1 MAYIEGVSRNQ
12 GILFPDV
19 LDEYITEDNPVRFID
34 VFVDSLDLVGLGF
47 KYAEPESTGRPPYN
61 PGDLLKLYIYGYLN
75 RIRSSRGLEKET
87 HRNVELMWL
96 IRKLRPDFK
105 TIADF
110 RRDNRVAIKGICGE
124 FICLCKHL
132 DLFGGE
138 LIAIDGS
145 KFRAVNSKKRNF
157 NEEKLKRKIREIE
170 EKVEGYLEELDEN
183 DKEERGVD
191 SLDREGLKKKI
202 EKIKRRREE
211 YKRLLKGL
219 REGGESQISLTDP
232 EARAMLNNQRI
243 EICYNLQIAV
253 DSRHKL
259 ILAHEVTNEVSD
271 QNQLSRMAERTK
283 KVVDRERIEVLA
295 DKGYYNP
302 VQIKECVDQ
311 GIIPYIPEP
320 ESGVTK
326 RRGIPKAEY
335 SRDKFK
341 YDKERDVYLCPE
353 GKELGFMH
361 TATHHGKKMRFY
373 KSKGCMSCKARRLCT
388 RNKDGRIITRWEHEE
403 ILEEMRERVRKE
415 RGKVKL
421 RSLLTEHIFGTMK
434 RGFNQG
440 YMLLRGKEKASV
452 EISLT
457 VLSYD
462 LKRVLNIVGLDRL
475 VKAAREVRLKQI
487 KNSTIEKAKE
497 VFSYILKILWKRG
510 EKFLSLTKINLSY
523 PSFHTV

>member
-1 MAYIEGVSRNQ
+1 MAYIEGVTRNQ
-12 GILFPDV
+12 GILFPEV
-19 LDEYITEDNPVRFID
+19 LEDYITEDNPVRFID
-34 VFVDSLDLVGLGF
+34 VFVDSLDLAGLGF
-47 KYAEPESTGRPPYN
+47 RYAEPEPTGRPPYN

-75 RIRSSRGLEKET
+75 RIRSSRGLERES

-96 IRKLRPDFK
+96 IRRLRPDFK

-110 RRDNRVAIKGICGE
+110 RKDNKVAIRGVCGE
-124 FICLCKHL
+124 FIFLCKHL

-191 SLDREGLKKKI
+191 CLAREGLKKKI
-202 EKIKRRREE
+202 EEIKRRKEE
-211 YKRLLKGL
+211 YKRLLEGL
-219 REGGESQISLTDP
+219 RESGEKQISLTDP

-243 EICYNLQIAV
+243 EVCYNVQLAV
-253 DSRHKL
+253 DSKHKL

-271 QNQLSRMAERTK
+271 QNQLSRMAERVK
-283 KVVDRERIEVLA
+283 KVVNKEEIEVLA

-302 VQIKECVDQ
+302 AQIKECVDK

-320 ESGVTK
+320 ESAIS
-326 RRGIPKAEY
+326 RGTEIPRPGFY
-335 SRDKFK
+335 RDKFK
-341 YDKERDVYLCPE
+341 YDKAKDIYLCPE
-353 GKELGFMH
+353 GKELEFQH
-361 TATHHGKKMRFY
+361 AARHHGKKMRFY
-373 KSKGCMSCKARRLCT
+373 KNRECMSCRARRLCT
-388 RNKDGRIITRWEHEE
+388 RNKDGRIIARWEHEKV
-403 ILEEMRERVRKE
+403 LEEMRERVRQEKE
-415 RGKVKL
+415 KVKL

-440 YMLLRGKEKASV
+440 YMLLRGKERVKA

-457 VLSYD
+457 VLSYN
-462 LKRVLNIVGLDRL
+462 LKRALNVVGLERL
-475 VKAAREVRLKQI
+475 VEAVRGVNLRRI
-487 KNSTIEKAKE
+487 KNSTIKGAKE
-497 VFSYILKILWKRG
+497 VFSYILRFLVKRG
-510 EKFLSLTKINLSY
+510 NSFFSLTKINLLY